1 MKLYQTILF
10 LALPTLCLSQQ
21 VSDSLSRV
29 SKMQTKIEGNQV
41 QFYPQLPELQQIAG
55 APKAFYSYFW
65 EFGDGHYSTE
75 KEPKKTYKSQG
86 EYEVRLWAT
95 NNYDTGKP
103 PATRP
108 QKVSIHQ
115 TTSMVEDVASMRES
129 FEIKRN
135 NEPMP
140 DQEML
145 VVLRYKNEGNF
156 VTNGKLYFF
165 YNEQKFKNDNFDLI
179 DIRTYYGENHK
190 PDELLTIQQES
201 FTDDFLASENRSFFL
216 RKQQE
221 TDTTKRL
228 NLPLTLEESRAYY
241 KKATMLEFQNLKPGD
256 ERNIFMTLR
265 TTPEMIKDTSAIISV
280 RGVYVPD
287 SNYDNHYVKD
297 MEMEIVNSHD
307 PNKMSSNGS
316 FMNYRLIRFKRVNY
330 KIRFQNNGDGPAR
343 TIRLE
348 TDVPEMYDKKSLQIE
363 SMYPECPICPK
374 NEQVTYSCLD
384 TIITQNQFIFTF
396 KNIYL
401 PGTEQKNVQEK
412 DSTKGFVKYSL
423 KFGKDFHKK
432 KTRSRTAIIFD
443 KNEPI
448 ITNYSTTRF
457 LPGLS
462 IGAKAGY
469 NYFPDLNNSE
479 SYFFGAT
486 LSPYKSYRWY
496 WQVEWL
502 NSFHTYESGPNILDE
517 IITNAAGTRQLRR
530 TTTQNEYTNVN
541 WEVPILLRYNINNF
555 IGIGAG
561 AQLNFNVSEERKQAV
576 LIEDF
581 EMENDS
587 FLINSTSDFRTDN
600 SSFDSFKTGFLVDAT
615 FGFARLGPSLGLRYV
630 MNFEDNFNYLQVYG
644 IWRF

>member
-1 MKLYQTILF
+1 
-10 LALPTLCLSQQ
+10 
-21 VSDSLSRV
+21 
-29 SKMQTKIEGNQV
+29 
-41 QFYPQLPELQQIAG
+41 
-55 APKAFYSYFW
+55 
-65 EFGDGHYSTE
+65 
-75 KEPKKTYKSQG
+75 
-86 EYEVRLWAT
+86 
-95 NNYDTGKP
+95 
-103 PATRP
+103 
-108 QKVSIHQ
+108 
-115 TTSMVEDVASMRES
+115 
-129 FEIKRN
+129 
-135 NEPMP
+135 
-140 DQEML
+140 
-145 VVLRYKNEGNF
+145 
-156 VTNGKLYFF
+156 
-165 YNEQKFKNDNFDLI
+165 
-179 DIRTYYGENHK
+179 
-190 PDELLTIQQES
+190 
-201 FTDDFLASENRSFFL
+201 
-216 RKQQE
+216 
-221 TDTTKRL
+221 
-228 NLPLTLEESRAYY
+228 LPLTLEESRAYY